1 LISAPPLAKI
11 KVLLPPTGRWFISGS
26 EDQARAGVALTGHS
40 VGTAPDRG
48 LGGTRLSIPRFD
60 SRRSYAG
67 QGALLVLAYYAAAH
81 LGYAFRFSGPV
92 ASIVWLPVGVG
103 IAGLYLFGLRL
114 WPAVVIGDLLV
125 NNYSALPV
133 GAAVSQSFGNLLEVV
148 IGAVLLRRFVSRGAP
163 LDTATGVAGVF
174 AALTV
179 ATAISAIIG
188 PLSLALH
195 NVIPARSIWRV
206 ARTWWLGDFCGA
218 AIVLPLVL
226 AFSAPS
232 SHRWL
237 RGHVAEACV
246 LFATLIGLSTVAA
259 QVGGPSSY
267 LAFPVL
273 IWAGFRF
280 GPRGA
285 TVAIAISAAFTMWGA
300 TDFSG
305 GFMVNGSDSI
315 PSTQIYVAVAALATL
330 AVAALASEREQL
342 ARSVRAS
349 RTRIV
354 LAADDERRRLERNLH
369 DGAQGRLVALAA
381 RLGLAAQ
388 AARRA
393 PETAAGS
400 FETAHDELLVAI
412 DELRELVQGIQ
423 PAALRQFGLATAVED
438 VAARSVTPI
447 ELVGLPRVRLDET
460 TEATA
465 FYLIREAVTNAERYA
480 RASVVHVRAHLSP
493 ASLTVEV
500 QDDGV
505 GGAFERN
512 DRGLQGLRDRV
523 EATGGRFE
531 LDSEPGAGTRI
542 KAEIPRNVMR

>member
-1 LISAPPLAKI
+1 M
-11 KVLLPPTGRWFISGS
+11 
-26 EDQARAGVALTGHS
+26 GHS
-40 VGTAPDRG
+40 VRAAPDRM
-48 LGGTRLSIPRFD
+48 LGRVRLAVPRWD
-60 SRRSYAG
+60 LRRSYG
-67 QGALLVLAYYAAAH
+67 VQVALLIAAYYAAAH
-81 LGYAFRFSGPV
+81 LGYAFRFAGAV
-92 ASIVWLPVGVG
+92 AAIVWLPVGVG

-114 WPAVVIGDLLV
+114 WPAVVVGDLLV

-133 GAAVSQSFGNLLEVV
+133 GAAVGQSFGNLLEVL
-148 IGAVLLRRFVSRGAP
+148 IGAWLLRRFVSRREP
-163 LDTATGVAGVF
+163 LATASSVVGVF

-179 ATAISAIIG
+179 ATAVSAIIG

-195 NVIPARSIWRV
+195 HVIPAGSLLRV
-206 ARTWWLGDFCGA
+206 SRTWWLGDFCGA
-218 AIVLPLVL
+218 AIVLPLAL
-226 AFSAPS
+226 AFSTPS
-232 SHRWL
+232 SHTWP
-237 RGHVAEACV
+237 RGHVVEA
-246 LFATLIGLSTVAA
+246 LLLLATLIVLSTVAA

-267 LAFPVL
+267 IAFPVL

-285 TVAIAISAAFTMWGA
+285 TIAIAISAAFTIWGA

-305 GFMVNGSDSI
+305 PFMVNGSDSI
-315 PSTQIYVAVAALATL
+315 PSTQIYIAVAALATL
-330 AVAALASEREQL
+330 AVAALASEREEL

-369 DGAQGRLVALAA
+369 DGAQGRLVALAV
-381 RLGLAAQ
+381 RLGLAAGE
-388 AARRA
+388 AREA
-393 PETAAGS
+393 PETAAAS
-400 FETAHDELLVAI
+400 FQAAHDEMLVAI

-423 PAALRQFGLATAVED
+423 PAALRQFGLASAVGD
-438 VAARSVTPI
+438 IAARSVTPI
-447 ELVGLPRVRLDET
+447 ELVELPRVRLDET

-465 FYLIREAVTNAERYA
+465 FYLIREAVTNAERHA
-480 RASVVHVRAHLSP
+480 QASAIRVRAHLST

-523 EATGGRFE
+523 EATGGRFV
-531 LDSEPGAGTRI
+531 LDSEPGRGTRI
-542 KAEIPRNVMR
+542 TAEIPRSVTR

>member
-1 LISAPPLAKI
+1 M
-11 KVLLPPTGRWFISGS
+11 S
-26 EDQARAGVALTGHS
+26 ETDDQAMAGIALMGHS
-40 VGTAPDRG
+40 VRTAPDRAFERA
-48 LGGTRLSIPRFD
+48 RLSIPRIDFG
-60 SRRSYAG
+60 RSYAA
-67 QGALLVLAYYAAAH
+67 QAVLLIIAYYAAAH
-81 LGYAFRFSGPV
+81 VGYAFRFAGPV

-133 GAAVSQSFGNLLEVV
+133 GAAVGQSFGNLLEVV
-148 IGAVLLRRFVSRGAP
+148 IGAALLRRFVSRRAP
-163 LDTATGVAGVF
+163 LDTASSVVGVF

-179 ATAISAIIG
+179 ATAVSAIIG
-188 PLSLALH
+188 PLALALH
-195 NVIPARSIWRV
+195 NVIPPGSFLRV

-226 AFSAPS
+226 AFSTPT
-232 SHRWL
+232 SHPWL
-237 RGHVAEACV
+237 RGHFVEAW
-246 LFATLIGLSTVAA
+246 LLLATLVGLSTVAA
-259 QVGGPSSY
+259 QVGGPATY

-285 TVAIAISAAFTMWGA
+285 TVAIAISAAFTIWG
-300 TDFSG
+300 TTNFLGPFMINGGESG
-305 GFMVNGSDSI
+305 ESI
-315 PSTQIYVAVAALATL
+315 PATQIYLAVAALGTL

-342 ARSVRAS
+342 ATSVRAS

-381 RLGLAAQ
+381 RLGLAANE
-388 AARRA
+388 ARDA

-400 FETAHDELLVAI
+400 FQTAHDELLVAI

-423 PAALRQFGLATAVED
+423 PAALRQFGLASTVED
-438 VAARSVTPI
+438 IAARSMTPI
-447 ELVGLPRVRLDET
+447 ELVELPRVRLDET

-465 FYLIREAVTNAERYA
+465 FYVIREAVTNAERHA
-480 RASVVHVRAHLSP
+480 HASAIRVRAHLS
-493 ASLTVEV
+493 ASSLTVEV
-500 QDDGV
+500 RDDGV

-523 EATGGRFE
+523 EATGGAFE
-531 LDSEPGAGTRI
+531 MVSEPGRGTRI
-542 KAEIPRNVMR
+542 RAKIPRTLAR

>member
-1 LISAPPLAKI
+1 MFGNTSQLGDGIA
-11 KVLLPPTGRWFISGS
+11 WM
-26 EDQARAGVALTGHS
+26 GHS
-40 VGTAPDRG
+40 VRGAPDRVMG
-48 LGGTRLSIPRFD
+48 HIRLSAPHWDI
-60 SRRSYAG
+60 RRSY
-67 QGALLVLAYYAAAH
+67 GARLAFLVAAYYLAAH

-92 ASIVWLPVGVG
+92 AAIVWLPVGVG
-103 IAGLYLFGLRL
+103 IAGLYTFGLRL

-133 GAAVSQSFGNLLEVV
+133 GAAVGQSFGNLLEIV
-148 IGAVLLRRFVSRGAP
+148 IGAALLRRFVSTRAP
-163 LDTATGVAGVF
+163 LDTASSVAGVF
-174 AALTV
+174 AALTI
-179 ATAISAIIG
+179 ATAVSATIG
-188 PLSLALH
+188 PLSLAMH
-195 NVIPARSIWRV
+195 NVIPASSLLRV
-206 ARTWWLGDFCGA
+206 ARTWWLGDFTGA
-218 AIVLPLVL
+218 AIVVPLVL
-226 AFSAPS
+226 AFTAPS
-232 SHRWL
+232 SHSWL
-237 RGHVAEACV
+237 RGHVLEAVV
-246 LFATLIGLSTVAA
+246 LLATLIGLSAVAA
-259 QVGGPSSY
+259 KVGGPSSY
-267 LAFPVL
+267 LTFPVL

-285 TVAIAISAAFTMWGA
+285 TIAIAISAAFTVLGA
-300 TDFSG
+300 TNFTGPFKVSG
-305 GFMVNGSDSI
+305 DDSI
-315 PSTQIYVAVAALATL
+315 PATQIYVAVASLATL

-381 RLGLAAQ
+381 RLGMAERE
-388 AARRA
+388 ARKS
-393 PETAAGS
+393 PETGAVS
-400 FETAHDELLVAI
+400 LETAHEELLVAI

-423 PAALRQFGLATAVED
+423 PAALRQFGLASAVED

-447 ELVGLPRVRLDET
+447 ELVELPGIRLDET

-480 RASVVHVRAHLSP
+480 KASAIRVRAHLSDT
-493 ASLTVEV
+493 SLTVEV
-500 QDDGV
+500 RDDGI

-531 LDSEPGAGTRI
+531 LESEPGRGTRI
-542 KAEIPRNVMR
+542 EAVIPRAIRSDG

>member
-1 LISAPPLAKI
+1 LI
-11 KVLLPPTGRWFISGS
+11 
-26 EDQARAGVALTGHS
+26 GHS
-40 VGTAPDRG
+40 VRAAPDRV
-48 LGGTRLSIPRFD
+48 LARPRLSIARFD
-60 SRRSYAG
+60 VRHSYAA
-67 QGALLVLAYYAAAH
+67 QAVLLVAAYYAAAH
-81 LGYAFRFSGPV
+81 IGYAFRFAGPV
-92 ASIVWLPVGVG
+92 AAIVWLPVGVG

-133 GAAVSQSFGNLLEVV
+133 GAAVGQSFGNLLEVV
-148 IGAVLLRRFVSRGAP
+148 IGAALLRRFVSRRAP
-163 LDTATGVAGVF
+163 LDTAAGVAGVF

-179 ATAISAIIG
+179 ATAVSAVIG
-188 PLSLALH
+188 PLALALH
-195 NVIPARSIWRV
+195 DVIPAGSFLRV

-226 AFSAPS
+226 AFSTPS
-232 SHRWL
+232 ALRWQ
-237 RGHVAEACV
+237 RRHVVEACV
-246 LFATLIGLSTVAA
+246 LLGTLIGLSTVAA
-259 QVGGPSSY
+259 QVGGPSTY
-267 LAFPVL
+267 LAFPIL

-285 TVAIAISAAFTMWGA
+285 TIALAISAAFTIWGA
-300 TDFSG
+300 TDFPG
-305 GFMVNGSDSI
+305 PFMVNGAQSI
-315 PSTQIYVAVAALATL
+315 PATQIYLAVASLATL

-388 AARRA
+388 EARRA
-393 PETAAGS
+393 PETAPAS
-400 FETAHDELLVAI
+400 FVTAHDELLVAI

-423 PAALRQFGLATAVED
+423 PAALRQFGLAGAVED

-447 ELVGLPRVRLDET
+447 ELVELPRVRMDET

-465 FYLIREAVTNAERYA
+465 FYVIREAVANAERHA
-480 RASVVHVRAHLSP
+480 DASVIRVRAHLS
-493 ASLTVEV
+493 ATSLTVQV
-500 QDDGV
+500 WDDGV

-542 KAEIPRNVMR
+542 TAEIPRSVSR

>member
-1 LISAPPLAKI
+1 M
-11 KVLLPPTGRWFISGS
+11 
-26 EDQARAGVALTGHS
+26 EHS
-40 VGTAPDRG
+40 LGTASGRVIG
-48 LGGTRLSIPRFD
+48 RVRLPIPRLDF
-60 SRRSYAG
+60 RHSYAA
-67 QGALLVLAYYAAAH
+67 QAALLVAAYYAAAH
-81 LGYAFRFSGPV
+81 VGYAFRFSGSV

-133 GAAVSQSFGNLLEVV
+133 GAAVGQSFGNLLEVV
-148 IGAVLLRRFVSRGAP
+148 IGAALLRRFVSRREP
-163 LDTATGVAGVF
+163 LDTAGGVAGVF
-174 AALTV
+174 ASLTI
-179 ATAISAIIG
+179 ATAVSASVG

-195 NVIPARSIWRV
+195 HVIPAGSFWRV

-237 RGHVAEACV
+237 RGHVAEACLLLV
-246 LFATLIGLSTVAA
+246 TLIGLSTVAA
-259 QVGGPSSY
+259 QVGGPSTY

-285 TVAIAISAAFTMWGA
+285 TIAIAISAAFTIWGA
-300 TDFSG
+300 TDFPG
-305 GFMVNGSDSI
+305 PFMVNGAASV
-315 PSTQIYVAVAALATL
+315 PATQIYLAVAALATL
-330 AVAALASEREQL
+330 AIAALASEREQL
-342 ARSVRAS
+342 ALSVRAS

-381 RLGLAAQ
+381 RLGLAAHE
-388 AARRA
+388 ARRA
-393 PETAAGS
+393 PDTAAAS
-400 FETAHDELLVAI
+400 FQSAHDDLLVAI

-423 PAALRQFGLATAVED
+423 PAALRQFGLASAVED
-438 VAARSVTPI
+438 IAARSVTPI
-447 ELVGLPRVRLDET
+447 ELVGLPRIRLDET

-480 RASVVHVRAHLSP
+480 NASVIRVRTHLS
-493 ASLTVEV
+493 ASSLAV
-500 QDDGV
+500 QVSDDGV
-505 GGAFERN
+505 GGAFERG

-531 LDSEPGAGTRI
+531 LESEPGRGTRI
-542 KAEIPRNVMR
+542 TAQIPRNVTR

>member
-1 LISAPPLAKI
+1 MGPS
-11 KVLLPPTGRWFISGS
+11 V
-26 EDQARAGVALTGHS
+26 RA
-40 VGTAPDRG
+40 APDRV
-48 LGGTRLSIPRFD
+48 LPRSRPSIAGFD
-60 SRRSYAG
+60 LRHNYAV
-67 QGALLVLAYYAAAH
+67 QSVLLVAAYYAAAH
-81 LGYAFRFSGPV
+81 VGYAFEFAGPV
-92 ASIVWLPVGVG
+92 AAIVWLPVGVG

-114 WPAVVIGDLLV
+114 FPAVVIGDLLV

-133 GAAVSQSFGNLLEVV
+133 GAAAGQSFGNLLEVV
-148 IGAVLLRRFVSRGAP
+148 IGAALLRRFVSRRAP
-163 LDTATGVAGVF
+163 LDTAAGVAGVF
-174 AALTV
+174 ASLTV
-179 ATAISAIIG
+179 ATAVSAIIG
-188 PLSLALH
+188 PLSLVLH
-195 NVIPARSIWRV
+195 DVIPAEAFLRV
-206 ARTWWLGDFCGA
+206 ARTWWLGDFSGA

-232 SHRWL
+232 SRRWL
-237 RGHVAEACV
+237 RGHVLEAC
-246 LFATLIGLSTVAA
+246 LLSLTLVGLSTVAA
-259 QVGGPSSY
+259 QVGGPSAY

-285 TVAIAISAAFTMWGA
+285 TIAIAISAAFTIWGA
-300 TDFSG
+300 TSLG
-305 GFMVNGSDSI
+305 PFMVNGAQKL
-315 PSTQIYVAVAALATL
+315 PATQIYLAVASLATL

-381 RLGLAAQ
+381 RLGLAAEG
-388 AARRA
+388 ARRA
-393 PETAAGS
+393 PETAAAS
-400 FETAHDELLVAI
+400 FVTARDELLVAI

-423 PAALRQFGLATAVED
+423 PAALRQFGLTTAVED

-447 ELVGLPRVRLDET
+447 ELVELPRIRLDET

-480 RASVVHVRAHLSP
+480 GASVVRVRAHLS
-493 ASLTVEV
+493 ATSLTVEV
-500 QDDGV
+500 WDDGV
-505 GGAFERN
+505 GGAFERT

-531 LDSEPGAGTRI
+531 LDSEPGHGTRI
-542 KAEIPRNVMR
+542 RAEIPRGVSR